1 MSNRNGRHG
10 PAHMAS
16 SRGKRTSGKGDSTG
30 SRRRREPLQ
39 DNYYYEESPQG
50 DFEDYEEFEDVSS
63 YSSQKRKKED
73 QKELERQK
81 KKKGSTA
88 KKAIL
93 ITLAVLILIG
103 AGIAYYIFGYLLK
116 DLTVAPITKNKE
128 ELGIHSEV
136 AEVYTDT
143 SIKNIALFGLDA
155 REKNETAR
163 SDVIMILTVDNKHG
177 KIKMTSILRDTD
189 VSMKMTDSDG
199 YTYYSDDKITHAHF
213 WGGVEL
219 AMETLNRNFSLNIE
233 DYVTVDFS
241 QMAAIVDAVGGV
253 DIELTGDEAIE
264 VNKNLYVL
272 SREIQERKYND
283 QWNDDYDENDYAK
296 IIYTDYLENVYGDT
310 SFTYSEFED
319 KVYHLSGNAAV
330 AYGRIRNIG
339 NDDARS
345 VRHQTVLKAL
355 IEKVRGKSKLEY
367 PEIIRKLMPMCTT
380 SLDFTDIMGMI
391 PIMFTDF
398 TIETISVPDQEEES
412 PRGGNSALTG
422 GWVYLYDLEE
432 AAKRIHRFIFEED
445 ANLSVIGRDEYVHE
459 VSQKYYYAPA
469 YAVSDFPPEDD
480 DDLLSSMPEGSDVSS
495 GPGDDLSSVP
505 DGDEDPWG
513 SSGDDDPWGG
523 GGDGYDEP
531 GGDDPGNG
539 GDGYDSGDG
548 YDTGD
553 GSGDDNWEDAPPNGD
568 VYS

>member
-1 MSNRNGRHG
+1 MSGKHS
-10 PAHMAS
+10 PSHMAS
-16 SRGKRTSGKGDSTG
+16 SKGKKSSGRSGSSS
-30 SRRRREPLQ
+30 SRRNREPLQ
-39 DNYYYEESPQG
+39 DNYYYEEPRQE
-50 DFEDYEEFEDVSS
+50 DFENFEDVSS

-88 KKAIL
+88 KKVVL
-93 ITLAVLILIG
+93 ITLAVLILLG

-116 DLTVAPITKNKE
+116 DLTIAPITKNKE

-136 AEVYTDT
+136 AEVYMDT

-155 REKNETAR
+155 REKNEQAR
-163 SDVIMILTVDNKHG
+163 SDVIMILTIDNKHK
-177 KIKMTSILRDTD
+177 KIKMTSILRDSD

-213 WGGVEL
+213 YGGPEF
-219 AMETLNRNFSLNIE
+219 AMETLNRNFALNIE

-272 SREIQERKYND
+272 NREIQERKSYE
-283 QWNDDYDENDYAK
+283 QWNDDYDEDDYAQ
-296 IIYTDYLENVYGDT
+296 IWASDYLVNSYGGTDFVYAD
-310 SFTYSEFED
+310 FDD

-330 AYGRIRNIG
+330 AYGRIRSIG

-355 IEKVRGKSKLEY
+355 IESVRGKSKLEY
-367 PEIIRKLMPMCTT
+367 PEIIRKMMPMCTT
-380 SLDFTDIMGMI
+380 SLDFTDIMEMI

-398 TIETISVPDQEEES
+398 TIETISVPGEEEN
-412 PRGGNSALTG
+412 PRGGKSGMNN

-432 AAKRIHRFIFEED
+432 AAKRIHRFIFEETAKID
-445 ANLSVIGRDEYVHE
+445 VIGRDEYVHE
-459 VSQKYYYAPA
+459 VSTKYYTAPS
-469 YAVSDFPPEDD
+469 YDWTNSLPEDD
-480 DDLLSSMPEGSDVSS
+480 DDLLASMPEDDGLSS
-495 GPGDDLSSVP
+495 APEDGDLSSDP
-505 DGDEDPWG
+505 GWGDE
-513 SSGDDDPWGG
+513 PWGG
-523 GGDGYDEP
+523 E
-531 GGDDPGNG
+531 GDDPGTG
-539 GDGYDSGDG
+539 GDGDGSDYPDPGYDDPGGYGDG
-548 YDTGD
+548 YGGDGTDTGG
-553 GSGDDNWEDAPPNGD
+553 GSDGDDWIDAAPNGE
-568 VYS
+568 VNS

>member
-1 MSNRNGRHG
+1 MSGKHS
-10 PAHMAS
+10 PSHMAS
-16 SRGKRTSGKGDSTG
+16 KGKRASGKSGSSN
-30 SRRRREPLQ
+30 SRRNREPLQ
-39 DNYYYEESPQG
+39 DNYYYEEPWQ
-50 DFEDYEEFEDVSS
+50 EDAEGFEDVSS
-63 YSSQKRKKED
+63 YSSEKRKKED
-73 QKELERQK
+73 LKELERQK

-88 KKAIL
+88 KKVIL
-93 ITLAVLILIG
+93 ITLAVLILLG
-103 AGIAYYIFGYLLK
+103 AGIVYYIFGYLLK

-136 AEVYTDT
+136 VEAYTDT

-163 SDVIMILTVDNKHG
+163 SDVIMILTVDNKHK

-213 WGGVEL
+213 WGGIDL
-219 AMETLNRNFSLNIE
+219 AMETLNRNFCLNIE

-253 DIELTGDEAIE
+253 DIELTGGEAKE
-264 VNKNLYVL
+264 VNTNLYVL
-272 SREIQERKYND
+272 NREIQERKDYE
-283 QWNDDYDENDYAK
+283 QWNDDYNEDDYAR
-296 IIYTDYLENVYGDT
+296 ILASDYLENSYGGTD
-310 SFTYSEFED
+310 FAYADFD
-319 KVYHLSGNAAV
+319 DRVYHLSGNAAV

-469 YAVSDFPPEDD
+469 YVVSDVPPEDEED
-480 DDLLSSMPEGSDVSS
+480 PLSSMPEDDGLSS
-495 GPGDDLSSVP
+495 EPGDGDLSSDP
-505 DGDEDPWG
+505 YGDGY
-513 SSGDDDPWGG
+513 DDPWGGSSDGNG
-523 GGDGYDEP
+523 GGDGYD
-531 GGDDPGNG
+531 DPG
-539 GDGYDSGDG
+539 GDGYGTGDGYSGDG
-548 YDTGD
+548 TDTGG
-553 GSGDDNWEDAPPNGD
+553 GSDDDNWEDAAPNGE
-568 VYS
+568 VNS

>member
-1 MSNRNGRHG
+1 MSGKHS
-10 PAHMAS
+10 PSHMAS
-16 SRGKRTSGKGDSTG
+16 SKGKRSSGKS
-30 SRRRREPLQ
+30 SSSESPRRREPLQ
-39 DNYYYEESPQG
+39 DNYYYEEPRG
-50 DFEDYEEFEDVSS
+50 GAAEEFEDVSS

-73 QKELERQK
+73 LKELERQK
-81 KKKGSTA
+81 KKKGH
-88 KKAIL
+88 KALKVTL
-93 ITLAVLILIG
+93 IVLAVLILIG
-103 AGIAYYIFGYLLK
+103 AGAVWYLFGYVLK

-128 ELGIHSEV
+128 ELGINSEV
-136 AEVYTDT
+136 GEVYHDT

-155 REKNETAR
+155 REAGEQAR

-199 YTYYSDDKITHAHF
+199 YTYYTDDKITHAHF

-219 AMETLNRNFSLNIE
+219 AVETLNRNFSLNIE

-253 DIELTGDEAIE
+253 DIELTGGEARE

-272 SREIQERKYND
+272 NREIQERKDYE
-283 QWNDDYDENDYAK
+283 QWNDDYDEDDYAK
-296 IIYTDYLENVYGDT
+296 IIYTDYLENAYGGTD
-310 SFTYSEFED
+310 FAYADFD
-319 KVYHLSGNAAV
+319 DGVYHLSGNAAV

-339 NDDARS
+339 NDDART

-398 TIETISVPDQEEES
+398 TIDTISVPDQEEES

-445 ANLSVIGRDEYVHE
+445 ANFSVIGLDEYVHE
-459 VSQKYYYAPA
+459 VGQKYYYAPA
-469 YAVSDFPPEDD
+469 YAVSDFPPEDEEPLPSIPED
-480 DDLLSSMPEGSDVSS
+480 NGLSSA
-495 GPGDDLSSVP
+495 PGDDELSSNPDWGDGDGDGYGDGNSEGDGDGDGDGGDSTDPNP
-505 DGDEDPWG
+505 DG
-513 SSGDDDPWGG
+513 GDGAGGNDDGG
-523 GGDGYDEP
+523 GGSDE
-531 GGDDPGNG
+531 GGWD
-539 GDGYDSGDG
+539 
-548 YDTGD
+548 
-553 GSGDDNWEDAPPNGD
+553 DAPPNGE
-568 VYS
+568 VNE